1 MARAA
6 LMREESRGG
15 HTREDHPG
23 DERRSG
29 GSANLVCVVDGAGV
43 TVSQQP
49 IPTMPDELLSL
60 FERSELE
67 KYFTEAELAGLPE
80 ES

>member
-1 MARAA
+1 
-6 LMREESRGG
+6 

-23 DERRSG
+23 MSDEWRQR
-29 GSANLVCVVDGAGV
+29 NLVCVVDGDGV
-43 TVSQQP
+43 AVSQQP
-49 IPTMPDELLSL
+49 IPTMPDQLLAL